1 MRGIFKSQWFPLIL
15 FGVVALL
22 FTIWY
27 WGWYRTN
34 LTPIDETPVF
44 QKTNFKLVTQYGDTV
59 TPEDVF
65 QGQYTIVGFFF
76 TRCGGICPNMNRN
89 LKKAYDLF
97 SQVRIVSLSVD
108 PYHDS
113 VPVLRRYAKQWGIED
128 RRWLFLTGS
137 RKDIY
142 LTALDAFN
150 LVVLE
155 AKTDTSQP
163 KWWDRTFIHSEEVV
177 LLNPK
182 GQILQYYDTT
192 DSSDMKLML
201 DHLNS
206 LGLR

>member
-1 MRGIFKSQWFPLIL
+1 MRKIFSSQWLPLFLFSIVVIL
-15 FGVVALL
+15 FL
-22 FTIWY
+22 IWY
-27 WGWYRTN
+27 YGWYVSD
-34 LTPIDETPVF
+34 LTPID
-44 QKTNFKLVTQYGDTV
+44 KTSVYEKAHFRLVTQYGDTV

-65 QGQYTIVGFFF
+65 RGQYTIVGFFF
-76 TRCGGICPNMNRN
+76 TRCGGVCPNMNRN

-97 SQVRIVSLSVD
+97 PKVRIVSLTVD

-113 VPVLRRYAKQWGIED
+113 VPVLRKYAKQWGIED
-128 RRWLFLTGS
+128 KRWLFLTGS

-155 AKTDTSQP
+155 AKTDTTQP
-163 KWWDRTFIHSEEVV
+163 NWWDKTFIHSEEVV

-182 GQILQYYDTT
+182 GQILRYYDTT
-192 DSSDMKLML
+192 DSSDMQLML
-201 DHLNS
+201 KHLDR

>member
-1 MRGIFKSQWFPLIL
+1 MRRIFKSQWFPIIL
-15 FGVVALL
+15 FGLTALS

-27 WGWYRTN
+27 WGWYRTD
-34 LTPIDETPVF
+34 LTPIDEIPVY

-65 QGQYTIVGFFF
+65 KGQYTIVGFFF
-76 TRCGGICPNMNRN
+76 TRCGGICPNMNKH

-97 SQVRIVSLSVD
+97 PQVRIVSFSVD

-128 RRWLFLTGS
+128 RRWLFLTGL

-155 AKTDTSQP
+155 AKTDTTQP
-163 KWWDRTFIHSEEVV
+163 NWWDRTFIHSEEVV
-177 LLNPK
+177 LLNPE
-182 GQILQYYDTT
+182 GQILRYYDTT
-192 DSSDMKLML
+192 DSSDMELMME
-201 DHLNS
+201 HLNS